1 MIPPTLPQHDPDFE
15 ARLRALE
22 DARER
27 YDYDGDVV
35 PGFRLFRELPD
46 GERYGLLEYGRRLAA
61 GPNLSANSLAVRLRS
76 IFDPFDELQD
86 YDDLFNFFP
95 RPAIADHWRDDLAF
109 AEQRLSG
116 VETRV
121 IRRIDRLPDHFDL
134 DPSLFRSITTVDINQ
149 AQFEGKLL
157 LADYAMLDG
166 LPAGGERERS
176 KFLYAPLAL
185 FCWVDDP
192 DAARD
197 TPPAQRGR
205 LVPVAI
211 QLAQRPTKNNLYTPH
226 DGLDWLLAR
235 TAVQAADNTL
245 CMIGHHIARV
255 HLGMEAFAMAT
266 ARQLGEHHP
275 IRRLLRPHLR
285 QLLVQDEIARR
296 ELLAP
301 GGYLERLYA
310 PTRDGVLELAAR
322 SRRAWRVDDWSFPRD
337 LELRGL
343 DHDAVPHYPWRDDGR
358 LLWDAI
364 AELTDHY
371 VLWAYASDAELA
383 ADEEIHAWLGE
394 LGDPSGGDLQ
404 GLPVALSR
412 QTLAALLTNIIF
424 TSGPYHSAMNYRQA
438 EYATYVPNYPAA
450 LYGPL
455 PERGAAD
462 DPAFLSL
469 LPPRAASMLQ
479 LEFVARL
486 TSYQYDH
493 LGHYEAGDLLDAPP
507 PLHDL
512 IVRFQERLVSAEQ
525 KIEARNRQRP
535 FPYTGLLPSR
545 IANSASV

>member
-15 ARLRALE
+15 ARLIALDE
-22 DARER
+22 ARER

-35 PGFRLFRELPD
+35 PGFRLFRELPEA
-46 GERYGLLEYGRRLAA
+46 ERYGLIEHTRRLTA
-61 GPNLSANSLAVRLRS
+61 GPNLSANALAVRLRS

-86 YDDLFNFFP
+86 YEDLFALLP
-95 RPAIADHWRDDLAF
+95 RPAIADHWRDDQAF

-116 VETRV
+116 VETRL
-121 IRRIDRLPDHFDL
+121 IRRIDRLPDNFDL
-134 DPSLFRSITTVDINQ
+134 DPTLFRQLTTIDIDQ

-157 LADYAMLDG
+157 LADYALLDG
-166 LPAGGERERS
+166 LPAGGVREHS

-197 TPPAQRGR
+197 APPAQRGR

-211 QLAQRPTKNNLYTPH
+211 QLDQRPTRTNLYTPR

-245 CMIGHHIARV
+245 CMIGHHLARV

-296 ELLAP
+296 DLLAP
-301 GGYLERLYA
+301 GAWLERLYA

-322 SRRAWRVDDWSFPRD
+322 SRRQWRVDDWGFVRD

-343 DHDAVPHYPWRDDGR
+343 DGDAVPHYPWRDDGR
-358 LLWDAI
+358 LVWDAI
-364 AELTDHY
+364 AELTEQY
-371 VLWAYASDAELA
+371 VLWAYASEAELA
-383 ADEEIHAWLGE
+383 DDEEIHAWLGE
-394 LGDPSGGDLQ
+394 LGDPSGGDLH
-404 GLPVALSR
+404 GLPAVLDR
-412 QTLAALLTNIIF
+412 RILADLLANIIF
-424 TSGPYHSAMNYRQA
+424 TTGPYHSAMNYRQA

-462 DPAFLSL
+462 DPAFLAL
-469 LPPRAASMLQ
+469 LPPQAASLSQ

-486 TSYQYDH
+486 TSYQYDRF
-493 LGHYEAGDLLDAPP
+493 GHYEARDLLDAPP
-507 PLHDL
+507 PLHDM

-525 KIEARNRQRP
+525 RIEARNRQRP
-535 FPYTGLLPSR
+535 FPYTGMLPSR